1 MKSYIGKRTSE
12 ETADPFLIENN
23 MALAVAERYVCRLVR
38 Q

>member
-1 MKSYIGKRTSE
+1 MKSYIRKTSAE
-12 ETADPFLIENN
+12 EIADPFVAEN